1 MRTLRWRSLGH
12 SFSPTRTL
20 NSKVAADS
28 RLTVDVPSLTVPGP
42 LPCALLAAS
51 GRPRAKGVNRHGGK
65 QAVAAHF
72 AGFIERGFIERG
84 SGARHFLL
92 GNADQF
98 TVGRGLPR
106 SGALAL
112 PRGHASNL
120 VHAAPG
126 RTPAIAKTLDVP
138 QLQSLRKA
146 VDQARDDAYHVPQ

>member
-1 MRTLRWRSLGH
+1 MRTLRWKSLGH

-20 NSKVAADS
+20 SSKVAADS

-65 QAVAAHF
+65 QAVAAQF
-72 AGFIERGFIERG
+72 AGFIERG

-120 VHAAPG
+120 VHATVR
-126 RTPAIAKTLDVP
+126 RTPAIAKTLDAS

-146 VDQARDDAYHVPQ
+146 ADQALDARQLR